1 MKPSTSPNRINP
13 KAMLISTL
21 VLVVMPVML
30 ALFLR

>member
-1 MKPSTSPNRINP
+1 MKPSTPANRINP

-21 VLVVMPVML
+21 VLVVMPVLL